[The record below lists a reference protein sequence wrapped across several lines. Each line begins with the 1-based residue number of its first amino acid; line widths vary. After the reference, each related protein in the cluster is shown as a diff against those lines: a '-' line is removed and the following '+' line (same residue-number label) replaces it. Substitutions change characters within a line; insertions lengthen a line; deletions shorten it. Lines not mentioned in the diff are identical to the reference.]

1 MSPVQ
6 LRGLGTS
13 FEALSYAWGNHEKSR
28 LVSVDGLVLAVTES
42 LYLALLHM
50 KRRKRTLNNL
60 YMRPA
65 LWADAI
71 CINQDDDQEKTL
83 QVAMMAEIYH
93 AASKVNIWLGPD
105 DKGEAEAAI

>member
-1 MSPVQ
+1 MSPVW

-13 FEALSYAWGNHEKSR
+13 FAALSYAWGNREKSR
-28 LVSVDGLVLAVTES
+28 FVSVNGLALAVTET
-42 LYLALLHM
+42 AET
-50 KRRKRTLNNL
+50 KLNNL

-83 QVAMMAEIYH
+83 QVAMMVEIYH
-93 AASKVNIWLGPD
+93 AASKVGIWLEPD
-105 DKGEAEAAI
+105 DRGKAKAAVNTP